1 MLAVAFSA
9 CQQKRY
15 YDYIMDDNGTD
26 KPVIYKDTLA
36 SDKRKERVKKPKR
49 KTFYGIKTR
58 KAYTKTVKGRNV
70 TYELFYILKKPQP
83 PQPFVK
89 DIYWFHTKRRQVIV
103 GAIPEKEKRYAKI
116 MHGPYR
122 KVLNKQTVE
131 EGIFYLG
138 AKHGRWEKYETGE
151 QEILADKLKYYK
163 GHSKEAL
170 ITYYDLEKTK
180 IKEVIPVING
190 KKEGEYLFFTP
201 AGVLIETGKYENDIK
216 VGQWKEFFEQKGRIK
231 KIWQHAPDGFATS
244 FVGYLMYEYD
254 FNGIMTYSK
263 EEEDKKKKK

>member
-1 MLAVAFSA
+1 MLAMAFGA

-36 SDKRKERVKKPKR
+36 SDKRKEKVKKPKR
-49 KTFYGIKTR
+49 KTFYSIKTR
-58 KAYTKTVKGRNV
+58 KAFTKTVKGRNV

-89 DIYWFHTKRRQVIV
+89 DIYWYHTKRKQIIV
-103 GAIPEKEKRYAKI
+103 GAIPEKEKPYAKI

-138 AKHGRWEKYETGE
+138 AKHGRWEKYEPGE
-151 QEILADKLKYYK
+151 QEILVDKIKYYK
-163 GHSKEAL
+163 GHSKEAQVA
-170 ITYYDLEKTK
+170 YYDLEKTK
-180 IKEVIPVING
+180 VKEVIPYLNG
-190 KKEGEYLFFTP
+190 KKEGDYFFFTP
-201 AGVLIETGKYENDIK
+201 AGVLVETGKYENDIK
-216 VGQWKEFFEQKGRIK
+216 VGQWKEYFEQKGRIK
-231 KIWQHAPDGFATS
+231 KISQYAPDGFATD

-254 FNGIMTYSK
+254 FNGIMVYSK